1 MEFRSP
7 ASLFVVCEYCRCSSY
22 RRDAELEKIGV
33 LAERAPL
40 ASHFQIGTRGRYN
53 GVPFEVRGQ
62 LQLDHGRGLWNEW
75 CAETGEGGWLWIA
88 EAQGEIWVLEE
99 RSDVN
104 LPEEPPAEVKAGDR
118 MRLVD
123 GVKYLVTEVGHGRVV
138 TAAGELPVRIAVGER
153 TTYADLRSG
162 SRDVATLDWTRDR
175 EPELLAGREV
185 EVGELDLDASTQPE
199 HTPVRVKAKRV
210 VCVNCQAPIELHDPD
225 GTLRVACE
233 SCGTVIERKGELLK
247 AVAAQKK
254 LKKPRLPLGQAGELR
269 GERLRVL
276 GMLTRYVV
284 AYGRR
289 YTWYEYLLRRED
301 GSYRWLIENQG
312 HWVYARPVS
321 PDAVQTRGRQ
331 ALYRGDEYRRFTR
344 GKPKVAAVLG
354 EFYWDVAVGDEV
366 LASDYVFET
375 EMVATERSD
384 NEIAAVHGVHA
395 DRKEIVEAFGIKRM
409 LPAPRGVG
417 MIQPNRARPK
427 PAVAVLGVAAALLIV
442 LRVVIGAGHQDRL
455 VLNETFGPV
464 PASSSTENAQFTD
477 PFELTASKGNLLV
490 RLYVPELTNG
500 WVGIDGALVNEE
512 TGAVTTFGLDTEY
525 YKGVTGGESW
535 SEGDRDDSTWIGS
548 VAAGRYRMRFS
559 PIGFEGGHG
568 QNYRIEVRSQVPRTL
583 YLFLTLLVL
592 AAWPAAV
599 ALRWFFTEKRR
610 WDESD
615 HPWFE
620 SSD

>member
-1 MEFRSP
+1 M
-7 ASLFVVCEYCRCSSY
+7 
-22 RRDAELEKIGV
+22 
-33 LAERAPL
+33 
-40 ASHFQIGTRGRYN
+40 
-53 GVPFEVRGQ
+53 
-62 LQLDHGRGLWNEW
+62 
-75 CAETGEGGWLWIA
+75 
-88 EAQGEIWVLEE
+88 
-99 RSDVN
+99 
-104 LPEEPPAEVKAGDR
+104 
-118 MRLVD
+118 
-123 GVKYLVTEVGHGRVV
+123 
-138 TAAGELPVRIAVGER
+138 
-153 TTYADLRSG
+153 
-162 SRDVATLDWTRDR
+162 
-175 EPELLAGREV
+175 
-185 EVGELDLDASTQPE
+185 
-199 HTPVRVKAKRV
+199 
-210 VCVNCQAPIELHDPD
+210 
-225 GTLRVACE
+225 
-233 SCGTVIERKGELLK
+233 
-247 AVAAQKK
+247 
-254 LKKPRLPLGQAGELR
+254 
-269 GERLRVL
+269 
-276 GMLTRYVV
+276 
-284 AYGRR
+284 
-289 YTWYEYLLRRED
+289 
-301 GSYRWLIENQG
+301 
-312 HWVYARPVS
+312 
-321 PDAVQTRGRQ
+321 
-331 ALYRGDEYRRFTR
+331 
-344 GKPKVAAVLG
+344 
-354 EFYWDVAVGDEV
+354 